1 MNMPYTIIIYF
12 MHICTVYVGLALARP
27 NYNILHNYVG
37 CCLLCPG
44 KKSLREIFQLYFM
57 MKDRIFSKSRI
68 GFGFNT
74 EVLEEILQEYLDPD
88 IKMTDVTHPKYV
100 VISAHNSCHSSEVA
114 KVVCGSL
121 GDHGNPGPYAGLN

>member
-1 MNMPYTIIIYF
+1 
-12 MHICTVYVGLALARP
+12 
-27 NYNILHNYVG
+27 
-37 CCLLCPG
+37 
-44 KKSLREIFQLYFM
+44 M

-100 VISAHNSCHSSEVA
+100 MIIIHHFLREPRLSASHSIGA
-114 KVVCGSL
+114 R
-121 GDHGNPGPYAGLN
+121 

>member
-1 MNMPYTIIIYF
+1 
-12 MHICTVYVGLALARP
+12 
-27 NYNILHNYVG
+27 
-37 CCLLCPG
+37 
-44 KKSLREIFQLYFM
+44 M

-100 VISAHNSCHSSEVA
+100 VVPLATFPVPLSRTVNLPITIMSTVEPLTKDALGPGIFTGRFESIGKSCF
-114 KVVCGSL
+114 
-121 GDHGNPGPYAGLN
+121 GD

>member
-1 MNMPYTIIIYF
+1 MLIN
-12 MHICTVYVGLALARP
+12 CS
-27 NYNILHNYVG
+27 
-37 CCLLCPG
+37 G

-100 VISAHNSCHSSEVA
+100 VFIAYIISRN
-114 KVVCGSL
+114 VVL
-121 GDHGNPGPYAGLN
+121 MIFDK